1 MATGHPDTLTPRQPD
16 TLTPGMWSTWV
27 KFHHYTFFQGAFG
40 SVRLAYKLEDR
51 ELVVTKFITVAKV
64 EMSEVL

>member
-1 MATGHPDTLTPRQPD
+1 MGGVPSL
-16 TLTPGMWSTWV
+16 
-27 KFHHYTFFQGAFG
+27 YTFLQGAFG

-64 EMSEVL
+64 EKSEIL

>member
-1 MATGHPDTLTPRQPD
+1 MGEVPSL
-16 TLTPGMWSTWV
+16 
-27 KFHHYTFFQGAFG
+27 YTFFQGAFG

-64 EMSEVL
+64 EKSEIF

>member
-1 MATGHPDTLTPRQPD
+1 MGEVQP
-16 TLTPGMWSTWV
+16 L
-27 KFHHYTFFQGAFG
+27 YTFFQGAFG

-64 EMSEVL
+64 DKSEIL